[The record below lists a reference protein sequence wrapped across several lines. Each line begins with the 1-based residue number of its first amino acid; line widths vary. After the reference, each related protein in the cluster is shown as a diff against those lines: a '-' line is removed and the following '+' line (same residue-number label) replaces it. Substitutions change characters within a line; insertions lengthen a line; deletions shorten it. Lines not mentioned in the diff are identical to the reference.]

1 MIVLQSAS
9 NRFNAEDIWTM
20 DRDHFLHPY
29 QHFDS
34 FKRDGSL
41 VIVEGEGCYVKD
53 AEGQRYFDGI
63 GGMWCVNVGYGRR
76 EIAEAMAEQAMQLS
90 FSNTF
95 VDTTNPP
102 AAELAA
108 KLAALAPGPLNHVA
122 FATCGST
129 AVDTAIRLAHFYQS
143 RAGRKSRRA
152 IISRRNSYHGSSY
165 LGMSV
170 GMREGDQSQ
179 HFNYVTGLVHHLSAP
194 YPYRRPE
201 GMSLQEFSDFLVEE
215 FRLKIEELGAETIAA
230 FIAEPAQASG
240 GVTVPPPGYLAGM
253 RKLCTENGILFIAD
267 EVVVAFGRLGHMF
280 ASEDVFG
287 IVPDIIVTAKGL
299 TSGYI
304 PLSAVI
310 YSDAIHET
318 ISAPDP
324 DVWFTH
330 GFTYSGH
337 PVACAVGLKNIEIIE
352 REGLCE
358 NAAAVGDYLE
368 ERLGSLR
375 DLPIVGDVRGKRLMM
390 CVEYVQDKKTR
401 ERLPDEFNISKRIS
415 NACEAKGLLVR
426 PIGHLD
432 VLSPPLTIT
441 RAQVDFVVET
451 LDGAIRQAAD
461 ELVREGAILDG
472 AQGGLLGHAKEEAR
486 T

>member
-1 MIVLQSAS
+1 
-9 NRFNAEDIWTM
+9 
-20 DRDHFLHPY
+20 
-29 QHFDS
+29 
-34 FKRDGSL
+34 
-41 VIVEGEGCYVKD
+41 
-53 AEGQRYFDGI
+53 
-63 GGMWCVNVGYGRR
+63 
-76 EIAEAMAEQAMQLS
+76 
-90 FSNTF
+90 
-95 VDTTNPP
+95 
-102 AAELAA
+102 
-108 KLAALAPGPLNHVA
+108 VA

-129 AVDTAIRLAHFYQS
+129 AVDTAIRLAHFCQS
-143 RAGRKSRRA
+143 RRGEGKRRF
-152 IISRRNSYHGSSY
+152 IISRKNSYHGSSY

-170 GMREGDQSQ
+170 GLRDGDQSS
-179 HFNYVTGLVHHLSAP
+179 HFRYVPDLVHHLSAP

-201 GMSLQEFSDFLVEE
+201 GMPLAEFSAFLVEE
-215 FRLKIEELGAETIAA
+215 FRLKIEELGAENIAA

-240 GVTVPPPGYLAGM
+240 GVTIPPPGYLAGM
-253 RKLCTENGILFIAD
+253 RRLCTENGILFIAD

-310 YSDAIHET
+310 FSDAIYES

-324 DVWFTH
+324 DIWFTH
-330 GFTYSGH
+330 GYTYAGH

-358 NAAAVGDYLE
+358 NAGRVGGYLE
-368 ERLGSLR
+368 ERLATLG

-390 CVEYVQDKKTR
+390 CVEYVR
-401 ERLPDEFNISKRIS
+401 DEVNISKRIS
-415 NACEAKGLLVR
+415 SACEAKGLLVR

-441 RAQVDFVVET
+441 KSDVDFIVDT
-451 LDGAIRQAAD
+451 LHGAIRQASD
-461 ELVREGAILDG
+461 ELTREGVI
-472 AQGGLLGHAKEEAR
+472 
-486 T
+486 